1 MKKLTGEEIRQMW
14 MDFWKGKGH
23 DIYPSASLVPDNDPT
38 LLWMNSGV
46 AALKHYLDGSE
57 VPENPRIANAQ
68 KCIRTN
74 DIENVGVTARH
85 QTFFEMLG
93 NWSVGDYFKEE
104 VIPWAWEFLTDEKW
118 LGLDP
123 ELLYMTYYPDD
134 DVSHGLWQ
142 KVTGLSEDH
151 FVSLEDNFWDLGAGP
166 CGPDTE
172 IFFDRGKAYQDLDDD
187 DPEMFPG
194 GENER
199 YLEIWNIVFSE
210 FNHMPDG
217 SYEKLKQHNV
227 DTGMGLERIASVLQ
241 ETPTNFETDLLFPLI
256 KEVEKLSDGKKYGE
270 SKETDTAMKVIADHI
285 RAVSFAVGDN
295 ALPSNEGRGYILR
308 RLIRRSVMYGR
319 RLGIQ
324 GSFLAKLVPIVA
336 DKMEKHYPELK
347 EKEAIIQEVV
357 DREEKRFQETIADGE
372 NIIKNKIAELEESGE
387 NSLDGQSAFKLYDTY
402 GFPLELTEEYLAE
415 TGFSVDINGFNQAME
430 QQKER
435 ARAARKDQGGLAVQS
450 TVLGEID
457 VPSHFTGY
465 EEDVTETKINAIVYQ
480 DEISQEAP
488 ANSKAYFIA
497 EKTPFYGE
505 RGGQV
510 GDSGKLYNLD
520 GELLGY
526 IRDTKHAP
534 NDQNLHYID
543 TVQPI
548 SVGQEVRLEVDSA
561 RRRLIRNNHTATH
574 LLHRVLKDVLGEQ
587 VNQAGSLLDE
597 HYLRFDFTYFGQ
609 VSSDQLEEVERRV
622 NEKIWEQIPVET
634 IFTTVKAAKEHGA
647 IALFGEKYLK
657 LHDEIRVINIDD
669 WSMEL
674 CGGTHVKN
682 TGFIGLFKIISE
694 SGIGSG
700 VRRIE
705 ALTSKAAYEYYEAK
719 LGLLNQVRDDLKVKK
734 AEDVPHRL
742 QQLEGERKSLE
753 SEVESLHAKAN
764 QMAASQIF
772 DAVKESNGVRY
783 IAEELD
789 HKTMDDLRAISDEWK
804 QNNYSDVLVL
814 ATANGDKANMLVA
827 VSADKV
833 KEGLKAGDI
842 IKGLA
847 PYING
852 GGGGRPELAQ
862 AGGKNPAGIPDALK
876 ALEEVLNK

>member
-1 MKKLTGEEIRQMW
+1 
-14 MDFWKGKGH
+14 
-23 DIYPSASLVPDNDPT
+23 
-38 LLWMNSGV
+38 
-46 AALKHYLDGSE
+46 
-57 VPENPRIANAQ
+57 
-68 KCIRTN
+68 
-74 DIENVGVTARH
+74 
-85 QTFFEMLG
+85 
-93 NWSVGDYFKEE
+93 
-104 VIPWAWEFLTDEKW
+104 
-118 LGLDP
+118 
-123 ELLYMTYYPDD
+123 
-134 DVSHGLWQ
+134 
-142 KVTGLSEDH
+142 
-151 FVSLEDNFWDLGAGP
+151 
-166 CGPDTE
+166 
-172 IFFDRGKAYQDLDDD
+172 
-187 DPEMFPG
+187 
-194 GENER
+194 
-199 YLEIWNIVFSE
+199 
-210 FNHMPDG
+210 
-217 SYEKLKQHNV
+217 
-227 DTGMGLERIASVLQ
+227 
-241 ETPTNFETDLLFPLI
+241 
-256 KEVEKLSDGKKYGE
+256 
-270 SKETDTAMKVIADHI
+270 
-285 RAVSFAVGDN
+285 
-295 ALPSNEGRGYILR
+295 
-308 RLIRRSVMYGR
+308 
-319 RLGIQ
+319 
-324 GSFLAKLVPIVA
+324 
-336 DKMEKHYPELK
+336 
-347 EKEAIIQEVV
+347 
-357 DREEKRFQETIADGE
+357 
-372 NIIKNKIAELEESGE
+372 
-387 NSLDGQSAFKLYDTY
+387 
-402 GFPLELTEEYLAE
+402 
-415 TGFSVDINGFNQAME
+415 
-430 QQKER
+430 
-435 ARAARKDQGGLAVQS
+435 
-450 TVLGEID
+450 
-457 VPSHFTGY
+457 
-465 EEDVTETKINAIVYQ
+465 
-480 DEISQEAP
+480 
-488 ANSKAYFIA
+488 
-497 EKTPFYGE
+497 
-505 RGGQV
+505 
-510 GDSGKLYNLD
+510 
-520 GELLGY
+520 
-526 IRDTKHAP
+526 
-534 NDQNLHYID
+534 
-543 TVQPI
+543 
-548 SVGQEVRLEVDSA
+548 VDSA

-587 VNQAGSLLDE
+587 VNQAGSLLDD

-609 VSSDQLEEVERRV
+609 VSPEQLEEVERRV

-783 IAEELD
+783 IAEELE